1 MMHLSHYV
9 GPLLYRISNVV
20 PISVIL
26 EMFGDMCVE
35 SVAIFWLF
43 LGFLKNRL
51 GNLSEKCGYFLA
63 ILR

>member
-43 LGFLKNRL
+43 LGFLK
-51 GNLSEKCGYFLA
+51 K
-63 ILR
+63 